1 MEEAKKWFVGKPYIV
16 NEQWLL
22 EKRIKELEEENII
35 LKENIKIMK
44 DIIVR
49 LDKEV
54 EVIKEKLDLDD

>member
-1 MEEAKKWFVGKPYIV
+1 MEE
-16 NEQWLL
+16 
-22 EKRIKELEEENII
+22 RIKQLEEENII
-35 LKENIKIMK
+35 LKDNIKIMK